1 VATLLLCLVVAPANA
16 GQSGVTELNYDNSDR
31 ETFKDKEYIIINF
44 YDESRESR
52 DTVEYFKQAHKIF

>member
-1 VATLLLCLVVAPANA
+1 LVVLPVKS

-52 DTVEYFKQAHKIF
+52 NYVEYFKQANKIFQ